1 MQSTRR
7 VFRPISATF
16 EAQVGHE
23 RANWGMGLP
32 SVLSKSLVIA
42 LAGLALAGCSGLST
56 SPGTA
61 SLAIAEAAP
70 EVTPVIPPDTLAD
83 GAVPASVLSYAEA
96 NGPSRDV
103 DILMAYYAKAYGVP
117 LSLVRH
123 VADRESDFNPDARNG
138 PYWGMMQMLPAT
150 ARTMG
155 YRGTPEGLLDPDT
168 NLRYAVKYLA
178 GAWLVSGG
186 DAKKADHLYR
196 VGYYYDAKRLGLLEE
211 SGLRP

>member
-1 MQSTRR
+1 M
-7 VFRPISATF
+7 
-16 EAQVGHE
+16 
-23 RANWGMGLP
+23 
-32 SVLSKSLVIA
+32 IA
-42 LAGLALAGCSGLST
+42 AAGLALAGCSAMSA

-70 EVTPVIPPDTLAD
+70 EATPLIPPDTLAD
-83 GAVPASVLSYAEA
+83 GAVPSSVLSYAET
-96 NGPSRDV
+96 NEPSADV
-103 DILMAYYAKAYGVP
+103 EILMAYYAKAYGVP

-123 VADRESDFNPDARNG
+123 VAARESGFNPNARNG
-138 PYWGMMQMLPAT
+138 PYWGMMQILPAT

-155 YRGTPEGLLDPDT
+155 YTGKPEGLLDPDT
-168 NLRYAVKYLA
+168 NLRYGVKYLA

-186 DAKKADHLYR
+186 EPKKADHFYR